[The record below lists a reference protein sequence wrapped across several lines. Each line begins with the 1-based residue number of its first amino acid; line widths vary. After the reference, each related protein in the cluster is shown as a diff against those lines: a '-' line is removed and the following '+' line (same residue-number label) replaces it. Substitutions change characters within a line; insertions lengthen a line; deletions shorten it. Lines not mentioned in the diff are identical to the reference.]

1 MAYQRQ
7 QQGQRYGAGWL
18 AKEWSVLV
26 LLLTIIAN
34 LRAQPV
40 QLPVPET
47 ITARQGLP
55 QAFVP
60 AITQDKRGFVWM
72 ATRDGLAR
80 YDGYTFRVFQPT
92 TGIQPS
98 LSSPGLTNL
107 TLASDGYLWIQNDQF
122 GLDGFDPL
130 RETFVNLSAQP
141 QYRQLFGRDTL
152 LKVYPDSHRTVWLT
166 FRRQGLARYDL
177 TTRRLTLFS
186 YRNYPADRI
195 AAAVVEDGQGQLW
208 VATNRGLDRYELA
221 ANRFVHVGNP
231 LAAAG
236 YPAEPIQ
243 QLYRRPTGELWLFT
257 THYLVLWNPRTHQTR
272 IYPLPRPN
280 EQASWPNQLASDR
293 QGNDYMSA
301 SRQLFRYSE
310 TDGLQVL
317 TTATPNIVYVSLFID
332 QSEVLWAGT
341 DLAGVQKFNLRS
353 AAFHSQPYQRSFV
366 ADWLTDYVGIAPSQ
380 LPATLIGTTAYNF
393 RSTVDIQGK
402 LWFAVGG
409 TPLYRLDPATK
420 QLSVVHGPRVLRD
433 YKLERPTL
441 LSADPDGQVWVIH
454 PDWSGYYVADQ
465 HRWVRFPYLF
475 YPLIRSAMLQTVVD
489 RQAIWIATAS
499 TGLYRIDRNSGR
511 VRQYRPRKGDS
522 TSLSSNNLYWLTAD
536 PKNAGTLW
544 IGTFGNGL
552 CRFDKQTGRCQ
563 RITTRQGLPN
573 NVVYAAIPDQ
583 SGSVWL
589 ATNQGL
595 GQLSTRTN
603 TIRVYRQEDGLGA
616 DEFNRFH
623 AVSMP
628 DYRTTDERIILGSIT
643 GLVGFRPSAIRRDTF
658 QPRVQ
663 IAALLVNNRAWPLDS
678 LVKPSGNGQLTTLTL
693 PYNQNFVTVR
703 FAAMQY
709 NRLGQA
715 TYRYQLG
722 GLSPDWVTTSR
733 PEAIFT
739 ALPPG
744 QYDLRIQAA
753 NTSGQWSR
761 HVRQLHIAIRLPWWQ
776 TGWAYAGYSLL
787 ITGLLLTYTRFRNR
801 QLQQRQ
807 EQLNQQREA
816 DQLRR
821 LDELKT
827 RFFANVTHEL
837 RTPLTLILGPTQQL
851 KARLHGP
858 ENQQWLALID
868 RQAQQLL
875 ALTNQLLDLSRLE
888 AGVVQVHA
896 QPGDLVAFVAQLIE
910 SVRPEADRKGLILGL
925 TNELT
930 RSLYRFD
937 AEKLERITLNLL
949 TNAIKFTRQGSV
961 QVTLRGAVEL
971 VVDDTGPGL
980 TDSEQARVFDRYYQA
995 KPSSASAPG
1004 SGIGL
1009 ALVKELVMLQEGTVQ
1024 VTSPWTD
1031 AHTGT
1036 RFVVR
1041 LPYQPVAKLA
1051 DSPQAGSVPLPVTRA
1066 QSPAAPSDP
1075 PSDAKP
1081 LLLVIEDQADLRAF
1095 IGQTVAEIGRVQ
1107 LAEDGQAGWETALAL
1122 GPDLIISDVLMPRM
1136 DGLALCRA
1144 LKEDL
1149 RTSHTPVLLLTAKT
1163 TFNDRIQGLA
1173 GSADA
1178 YLTKPF
1184 HPAELQLQVRNLLA
1198 RQQRQRAWLQRQF
1211 LHPDETPATS
1221 FATDESPFVILSLSS
1236 DPAFTEQLQAVL
1248 AQHMRDPRFRVEE
1261 LASALQL
1268 SRVQLYRKVKA
1279 LTGFTVTELLRNYRL
1294 GQARQ
1299 QLRTT
1304 ASVADVSEA
1313 VGFENTSYFTRC
1325 FREQYGLTP
1334 IAYQR
1339 GEESMP

>member
-1 MAYQRQ
+1 MTDQRQ
-7 QQGQRYGAGWL
+7 QYSARWL
-18 AKEWSVLV
+18 AERWLA
-26 LLLTIIAN
+26 LLLGLVIVAD
-34 LRAQPV
+34 LRAQPA
-40 QLPVPET
+40 QLPAPET

-60 AITQDKRGFVWM
+60 AITQDKRGFIWM

-80 YDGYTFRVFQPT
+80 YDGYTFKVFQPKNT
-92 TGIQPS
+92 PRPS
-98 LSSPGLTNL
+98 LSSPGLTRL
-107 TLASDGYLWIQNDQF
+107 SISPDDYLWIQNDQF

-130 RETFVNLSAQP
+130 QETFVNLSREPAYQ
-141 QYRQLFGRDTL
+141 RAFAKDTL
-152 LKVYPDSHRTVWLT
+152 VDVYPDSHQRLWLI
-166 FRRQGLARYDL
+166 FRQSGLSCYDL
-177 TTRRLTLFS
+177 KSRRFIHYSTRSKVPGTQSAFAVAEDGWNQLWLATDRGLSRFDSTTRQFI
-186 YRNYPADRI
+186 P
-195 AAAVVEDGQGQLW
+195 V
-208 VATNRGLDRYELA
+208 
-221 ANRFVHVGNP
+221 
-231 LAAAG
+231 G
-236 YPAEPIQ
+236 YPTRNDQARTPLTDPIRR
-243 QLYRRPTGELWLFT
+243 LYRRPNGELWLCT
-257 THYLVLWNPRTHQTR
+257 NQTLTRWNPKTGHTVV
-272 IYPLPRPN
+272 YPLAGPN
-280 EQASWPNQLASDR
+280 KRADWPQQITADS
-293 QGNDYMSA
+293 QGNEYLRLDQ
-301 SRQLFRYSE
+301 QLFRYTE
-310 TDGLQVL
+310 TQGLQAL
-317 TTATPNIVYVSLFID
+317 TPPGGAAMYVSLFID
-332 QSEVLWAGT
+332 RSDVLWLGT
-341 DLAGVQKFNLRS
+341 DLIGVHKINLR
-353 AAFHSQPYQRSFV
+353 ATPFHNTANRRSFID
-366 ADWLTDYVGIAPSQ
+366 DWLLNYVGLSTSQ
-380 LPATLIGTTAYNF
+380 LPAWPKETTSYNL
-393 RSTVDIQGK
+393 RTTIDKNGQV
-402 LWFAVGG
+402 WFAAGG
-409 TPLYRLDPATK
+409 TPLY
-420 QLSVVHGPRVLRD
+420 QLNPVTRQLTAKAGPIPLRD
-433 YKLERPTL
+433 YLLERPTL
-441 LSADPDGQVWVIH
+441 LATDPDGQVWLAH
-454 PDWSGYYVADQ
+454 PDWIGHYDAIRNQ
-465 HRWVRFPYLF
+465 WVQFSTAIAPI
-475 YPLIRSAMLQTVVD
+475 IRSPMLKLVVD
-489 RQAIWIATAS
+489 RQALWIATAS
-499 TGLYRIDRNSGR
+499 AGLYRVSRQSGQIQ
-511 VRQYRPRKGDS
+511 QYQRDAHNPAS
-522 TSLSSNNLYWLTAD
+522 ISSNNLYWLSDD
-536 PKNAGTLW
+536 PLDANRLW
-544 IGTFGNGL
+544 IGTFGSGL
-552 CRFDKQTGRCQ
+552 CQFDKRTGRSIH
-563 RITTRQGLPN
+563 ITTRQGLPN
-573 NVVYAAIPDQ
+573 NVVYAAIPDRW
-583 SGSVWL
+583 GSVWI
-589 ATNQGL
+589 ATNQGM
-595 GQLSTRTN
+595 GQLDRHTGH
-603 TIRVYRQEDGLGA
+603 IRIYRQEDGLIN

-628 DYRTTDERIILGSIT
+628 NGQIVLGGIS
-643 GLVGFRPSAIRRDTF
+643 GLVGFMPRTIRPDTF
-658 QPRVQ
+658 QPVVQ
-663 IAALLVNNRAWPLDS
+663 LSDVLVNNRVWPLDS
-678 LVKPSGNGQLTTLTL
+678 LLKPGGNGQLETLSL

-715 TYRYQLG
+715 MYRYRLG

-761 HVRQLHIAIRLPWWQ
+761 HVRQLRIDIGFPWWQ
-776 TGWAYAGYSLL
+776 TGWAYAGYSSLVIGL
-787 ITGLLLTYTRFRNR
+787 ILTFSRFRNR
-801 QLQQRQ
+801 QLRQRQ
-807 EQLNQQREA
+807 DQLNQQREA

-896 QPGDLVAFVAQLIE
+896 QPGDLVTFVAQLIE
-910 SVRPEADRKGLILGL
+910 SVRPEADRKGLTLGL

-930 RSLYRFD
+930 RSRYRFD

-1009 ALVKELVMLQEGTVQ
+1009 ALVKELVTLQRGTVR

-1031 AHTGT
+1031 AHSGT
-1036 RFVVR
+1036 RFVVS
-1041 LPYQPVAKLA
+1041 LPYQPVAELA
-1051 DSPQAGSVPLPVTRA
+1051 DSPQTGSASLSDTSSQPPAVPGNLPPDMT
-1066 QSPAAPSDP
+1066 
-1075 PSDAKP
+1075 P
-1081 LLLVIEDQADLRAF
+1081 LILVVEDQADLRAF
-1095 IGQTVAEIGRVQ
+1095 IGQTVADLGRIQ
-1107 LAEDGQAGWETALAL
+1107 LAEDGQVGWETALAL

-1149 RTSHTPVLLLTAKT
+1149 RTSHIPVLLLTAKT
-1163 TFNDRIQGLA
+1163 TFNDRIQGLS
-1173 GSADA
+1173 GGADA

-1184 HPAELQLQVRNLLA
+1184 HPAELQLQVGNLLA
-1198 RQQRQRAWLQRQF
+1198 RQQRQRAWLQGQF
-1211 LHPDETPATS
+1211 LRPDETPATS
-1221 FATDESPFVILSLSS
+1221 LVTDESTFTVPTPTS
-1236 DPAFTEQLQAVL
+1236 DPSFMDQLQAVL
-1248 AQHMRDPRFRVEE
+1248 AQHISDPRFGVEE

-1279 LTGFTVTELLRNYRL
+1279 LTGFTVTELLRTYRL

-1304 ASVADVSEA
+1304 ASVADVAEA
-1313 VGFENTSYFTRC
+1313 VGFESTSYFSRC

-1334 IAYQR
+1334 TAYQR
-1339 GEESMP
+1339 GEEPTPTA